1 MSSMWLMVFIQLHSN
16 YNNNNNNNEVIP
28 RKLTKYAEKQRQSV
42 FTHLLT
48 GERET
53 ERELWIFLNYSQ
65 FQKYTVC
72 FSPESLAPLFP
83 LLLALVGISGQQC
96 SVPTWSIISGLASI
110 DYLFHFLVLC
120 ISRNFRL
127 YSGHYECFVLETL
140 SSFIFAKQCWCFRL
154 NRQLTWLDSSC
165 NCGGQ
170 QLNSFAF
177 TLALSCFGSV
187 SCMCGSAIS

>member
-1 MSSMWLMVFIQLHSN
+1 MSSMWLMVFIQLYSN
-16 YNNNNNNNEVIP
+16 YNNNNNNNGVIP

-72 FSPESLAPLFP
+72 FSPESLALLFP

-96 SVPTWSIISGLASI
+96 SVPTWSTAHTWNLLLLCGFPHSYLPNNTWNLGSLSINLVSPQLLART
-110 DYLFHFLVLC
+110 V
-120 ISRNFRL
+120 SR
-127 YSGHYECFVLETL
+127 T
-140 SSFIFAKQCWCFRL
+140 
-154 NRQLTWLDSSC
+154 
-165 NCGGQ
+165 
-170 QLNSFAF
+170 
-177 TLALSCFGSV
+177 
-187 SCMCGSAIS
+187 